1 MPRLTRPAVA
11 VALAATMLV
20 GASALSGCMFFQK
33 PAPVLTQEQLAAGM
47 IGEDHPVTQAEASER
62 GCECHIEA
70 ASKAAGK

>member
-1 MPRLTRPAVA
+1 MPRITRPVLA
-11 VALAATMLV
+11 VALAASMLV

-33 PAPVLTQEQLAAGM
+33 PAPILTQEQLAAGI

-70 ASKAAGK
+70 ANKAAGK